1 MNVLKHSLLLLYY
14 TAITIFE
21 INTFII
27 LIKTDLGVGEANLPH
42 LLIHLQL
49 QKHKFTIYTCN
60 KFSSTLSH
68 LQPIIEIL

>member
-1 MNVLKHSLLLLYY
+1 MNVLKHSLILLYY
-14 TAITIFE
+14 TAIIIFE

-27 LIKTDLGVGEANLPH
+27 LIKTDLSVEDANLLH
-42 LLIHLQL
+42 LLIRLQL

-68 LQPIIEIL
+68 LQPIIVIL